1 MRARWLR
8 ARLRRFFF
16 PPTIITNISDDMRLL
31 SGVAFWTRAGYR
43 AT

>member
-31 SGVAFWTRAGYR
+31 SGVAYRARAGYH